1 MTHHRSFP
9 SRIGAFAWALLFL
22 VLPFIALG
30 QGGDPATDPTTDPST
45 TSADAVLR
53 CRVVDRVPHAE
64 AEVDQGG
71 FAFAYQSVAGELDD
85 GRRCTVY
92 RLRNLP
98 GRPPT
103 PVRWRAGETVLV
115 DAARLARCADVAT
128 CAWLE
133 IARYFEGDVLVGETR
148 LSFGLNADS
157 FHHTSEGLVAATE
170 PDVGAASASVGSEIV
185 ARLTLADGSDYDL
198 HVLVKSYFVRGRDGL
213 DLVFDITSED
223 PSALDG
229 STVRF
234 AWDAFVY
241 APPAVAEVLDRDAG
255 PFLAPPWTGPGAAP
269 GAGARSA
276 LAGEPRVQRAGDTF
290 ALVVPADRFHYLPDL
305 ELRLVEANATQTS
318 LLTIP
323 MPAFV
328 PGTGD

>member
-1 MTHHRSFP
+1 MTHFRP
-9 SRIGAFAWALLFL
+9 RPLRIGAFAWALLLFL
-22 VLPFIALG
+22 LLADAVG
-30 QGGDPATDPTTDPST
+30 QGADPATDPAT

-53 CRVVDRVPHAE
+53 CRVVDRVPQAE

-115 DAARLARCADVAT
+115 DAARLARCADAET
-128 CAWLE
+128 CTWLE
-133 IARYFEGDVLVGETR
+133 IARYFEGDVLVGDTR

-157 FHHTSEGLVAATE
+157 FHHASEGLVAATE

-185 ARLTLADGSDYDL
+185 ARLSLADGTDYDL
-198 HVLVKSYFVRGRDGL
+198 RVLVKSYFVRGRDGL
-213 DLVFDITSED
+213 ELVFDVTSED
-223 PSALDG
+223 RSALDG

-234 AWDAFVY
+234 AWDAFTY
-241 APPAVAEVLDRDAG
+241 APAAAAAVLDREAG
-255 PFLAPPWTGPGAAP
+255 PFLTPPWTGPGAAP
-269 GAGARSA
+269 GAGARDA

-290 ALVVPADRFHYLPDL
+290 ALVVPVDRFHYLPDL
-305 ELRLVEANATQTS
+305 ELYVVEASDPRTP